1 MKVLFYPHS
10 MEVGGSQLNALQLA
24 GGVRD
29 RGHEVIVLSEPGPL
43 VERVRRME
51 LEHIEIPEH
60 RRRPSGSVMRTIGR
74 LVRKRGI
81 DVVHGHEWPPIIEAF
96 IGARIPHRTAV
107 VGTIM
112 SMSVASFLP
121 RDVPLTVGTEFI
133 RKAAKEAGYRQVE
146 LLEPPV
152 DTDADNPAVDGN
164 DFRAKKGIQP
174 NEVLLAMV
182 CRLVPD
188 LKLEGLLSACA
199 AVRELAA
206 AGCPVRL
213 VIVGDGRARGEVA
226 RHAAEV
232 NASAG
237 REVVLM
243 TGEMTDPAP
252 AYAAA
257 DIVIGQGGSALR
269 GMAFGKPLVVV
280 GEEGFS
286 ELLTPE
292 SLPVF
297 LGQGW
302 YGLGSGS
309 LGTGTPA
316 LRIALE
322 RLVGSPKLR
331 DELGQLGRQLTEQR
345 FSVRRAAS
353 VVENL
358 YVSAI
363 GNPAPFGSV
372 LSDFVHVST
381 GLVGNKIGR
390 KYQRWTG
397 RSSVDDN
404 NARKLIAAVITNGK
418 RDETLPF
425 RTGAP

>member
-1 MKVLFYPHS
+1 

-24 GGVRD
+24 GAVSK

-43 VERVRRME
+43 VERVRRMG
-51 LEHIEIPEH
+51 LEHIEIPE
-60 RRRPSGSVMRTIGR
+60 RRRQPSGSVMCTIGR

-96 IGARIPHRTAV
+96 LGARIPHGTAV
-107 VGTIM
+107 IGTVM

-133 RKAAKEAGYRQVE
+133 RKAAMDAGYRQVV

-152 DTDADNPAVDGN
+152 DTNADNPAVDGEG
-164 DFRAKKGIQP
+164 FRANHGIRS
-174 NEVLLAMV
+174 NEVLFAIV

-188 LKLEGLLSACA
+188 LKLEGLLLACE
-199 AVRELAA
+199 AVRVLAV
-206 AGCPVRL
+206 AGHPVRL

-226 RHAAEV
+226 KRAAAV

-237 REVVLM
+237 RKVVLM
-243 TGEMTDPAP
+243 TGEMADPAP

-257 DIVIGQGGSALR
+257 DVVIGQGGSALR
-269 GMAFGKPLVVV
+269 GMSFGKPLVVV

-286 ELLTPE
+286 ELLTAE

-297 LGQGW
+297 LRQGW
-302 YGLGSGS
+302 YGLGAGS
-309 LGTGTPA
+309 LGAGAPA

-322 RLVGSPKLR
+322 QLVGSSELR
-331 DELGQLGRQLTEQR
+331 KELGQFGRQLTEQR
-345 FSVRRAAS
+345 FSLEHAVKI
-353 VVENL
+353 VESL
-358 YVSAI
+358 YVSSVQ
-363 GNPAPFGSV
+363 NPAHFGRM

-381 GLVGNKIGR
+381 GLVGKKIGR
-390 KYQRWTG
+390 RYQRLTG
-397 RSSVDDN
+397 SSSSVDDN
-404 NARKLIAAVITNGK
+404 NARELIAAVIANGK
-418 RDETLPF
+418 RGGTFPF
-425 RTGAP
+425 RKDTH